1 MGSKDSDQ
9 PSSRVPGIYMDS
21 GGKLKQELQQSQPD
35 PGQAATV
42 PLRDPELVLQD
53 YTLVQRLI
61 LREES
66 AWHEFVT
73 SYDRLIQQRSRAT
86 CTEVGMSPGQSEI
99 ASEICA
105 EVYASLVA
113 RNMESLKQFSGRSR
127 ISTWLFVVVRRIA
140 LRHLARLRRLPVSNE
155 LDLSDLIPDQLG
167 QEEEQADRLESMR
180 EARQQLSPG
189 DQEVLRLFY
198 DTGLSYEQL
207 ASVLKISVNA
217 VGPKLDRARR
227 RLRVLVKPPPDD

>member
-1 MGSKDSDQ
+1 
-9 PSSRVPGIYMDS
+9 MDS
-21 GGKLKQELQQSQPD
+21 GGKLKQELPQSQPD
-35 PGQAATV
+35 PGQAAAE
-42 PLRDPELVLQD
+42 PLHAADLPLQD
-53 YTLVQRLI
+53 FTLVQRLI

-86 CTEVGMSPGQSEI
+86 CVEVGIPPGQSDV
-99 ASEICA
+99 ATEICA
-105 EVYASLVA
+105 EVYATLVA

-140 LRHLARLRRLPVSNE
+140 LRHLARLRRLPASTE
-155 LDLSDLIPDQLG
+155 PDLCNLIPELPG
-167 QEEEQADRLESMR
+167 QEIEQTEKLERIR

-189 DQEVLRLFY
+189 DQKVLRLFY
-198 DTGLSYEQL
+198 DAEMSYDQL
-207 ASVLKISVNA
+207 ASELKISVNA

-227 RLRVLVKPPPDD
+227 RLRTLMKPPPDD